1 MNLKYIV
8 LLTALFL
15 SLANAIE
22 IPKNVF
28 INNLHRQLDISQSVI
43 RENVAISVKAK
54 EDDVKFF
61 YLSYKKDLIPHLSTM
76 VAFTK
81 VDKEQILEIVQ
92 EELEEDSD
100 IAYFKVNLEKPI
112 NTGERVIVNIEVS
125 IVKVLKPY
133 PKYIEQND
141 DQYVLFSTNVYYL
154 SPYLVTKQKT
164 TFKIGETIKS
174 YSEEPAPVKVS
185 ENDVYYGPYE
195 NIEPGTE
202 KIVSLHYK
210 FKGVLVHFEK
220 IERTIEISH
229 WCHTV
234 GYKEDLI
241 VHHDGSELKNNFN
254 RIAFQKSKF
263 YTETPSSVKDM
274 IFVLPPKA
282 TDIFFVDTIGNVSTS
297 AFHKDET
304 RTLLQVL
311 PRYPLFGGWKYTW
324 SQGYNNPLDSNV
336 KYSSTLKKYV
346 FQAPILLS
354 LKHVPVDYFKLKIIL
369 PEGARNVD
377 INLPYSFDGEERK
390 MTYSYLD
397 TTGRPTIILEKENV
411 CDDHFQYFQISYNL
425 PFYFALQKPIVV
437 ALFIFSL
444 FIISMIWNR
453 LDLSIVKD
461 PRADIHDLAVS
472 YWETVASDSSTAKKV
487 LSKLI
492 SVNETF
498 GEIKDQDAYES
509 NVNLVDEKLKESTDS
524 LNKTRDLLKDIEQH
538 QLASNVKNLV
548 DLIEEKKNIIND
560 NGRKVYAFKVRM
572 DKVDND
578 KKAVFNNELL
588 KLQDAFKKTIS
599 IIDAKIDAI
608 VNTQIL

>member
-1 MNLKYIV
+1 MNLKYIA
-8 LLTALFL
+8 LLTTLFL

-22 IPKNVF
+22 VPKNVF
-28 INNLHRQLDISQSVI
+28 INNLHRQLDISQSVV

-54 EDDVKFF
+54 EDGVKFF
-61 YLSYKKDLIPHLSTM
+61 YLTYKQDLIPYLSTM

-81 VDKEQILEIVQ
+81 VDKEEVLEIEQ
-92 EELEEDSD
+92 IDLEDDSD
-100 IAYFKVNLEKPI
+100 LAYFKVNLEKPI
-112 NTGERVIVNIEVS
+112 NTGERVIVNVEVS
-125 IVKVLKPY
+125 IIKVLKPY

-141 DQYVLFSTNVYYL
+141 DQYVLFNTNVYYL
-154 SPYLVTKQKT
+154 SPYLVSKQKT

-174 YSEEPAPVKVS
+174 YSEDPAPVKVS

-210 FKGVLVHFEK
+210 FKGILIHFEK

-229 WCHTV
+229 WGHTV
-234 GYKEDLI
+234 GFKEDLI

-274 IFVLPPKA
+274 IFVLPPRA

-324 SQGYNNPLDSNV
+324 SQGYNNPLDGNV
-336 KYSSTLKKYV
+336 KYSPTLKKYV
-346 FQAPILLS
+346 FQAPVLLS
-354 LKHVPVDYFKLKIIL
+354 IKHVPVDHFKLNIIL

-377 INLPYSFDGEERK
+377 INLPYSFDNEERK

-397 TTGRPTIILEKENV
+397 TTGRPTIVLEKENV
-411 CDDHFQYFQISYNL
+411 CDDHFQYFQVSYNL
-425 PFYFALQKPIVV
+425 PFYFPLQKPLVV

-444 FIISMIWNR
+444 FVISMIWNR
-453 LDLSIVKD
+453 LDLSIVK
-461 PRADIHDLAVS
+461 
-472 YWETVASDSSTAKKV
+472 
-487 LSKLI
+487 
-492 SVNETF
+492 
-498 GEIKDQDAYES
+498 
-509 NVNLVDEKLKESTDS
+509 
-524 LNKTRDLLKDIEQH
+524 
-538 QLASNVKNLV
+538 VK
-548 DLIEEKKNIIND
+548 I
-560 NGRKVYAFKVRM
+560 
-572 DKVDND
+572 
-578 KKAVFNNELL
+578 
-588 KLQDAFKKTIS
+588 
-599 IIDAKIDAI
+599 
-608 VNTQIL
+608 

>member
-15 SLANAIE
+15 SLANAFE
-22 IPKNVF
+22 VPKNVY
-28 INNLHRQLDISQSVI
+28 IDNLHRQLDISQSVI
-43 RENVAISVKAK
+43 RENVAISVRAK
-54 EDDVKFF
+54 KDDVKFF
-61 YLSYKKDLIPHLSTM
+61 YLTYKKDLMPNLSTM

-81 VDKEQILEIVQ
+81 VDKEEILEIEQ
-92 EELEEDSD
+92 EEIEEDSD
-100 IAYFKVNLEKPI
+100 LAYFKVNLEKPI
-112 NTGERVIVNIEVS
+112 NIGERAIVNIEVS

-154 SPYLVTKQKT
+154 SPYIVNKQKT

-185 ENDVYYGPYE
+185 ENDVYYGPYKD
-195 NIEPGTE
+195 IEPGTE

-210 FKGVLVHFEK
+210 FKGTLIHFEK

-229 WCHTV
+229 WGHTV
-234 GYKEDLI
+234 SYKEDLI

-282 TDIFFVDTIGNVSTS
+282 KDIFFVDTIGNVSTS

-304 RTLLQVL
+304 RTLLQIL

-324 SQGYNNPLDSNV
+324 SQGYNNPLDGNV

-354 LKHVPVDYFKLKIIL
+354 IKHVPVDHFKLNVIL

-377 INLPYSFDGEERK
+377 VHLPYTFDGEERK
-390 MTYSYLD
+390 MTYSFLD

-425 PFYFALQKPIVV
+425 PFYFPLQKPIVV
-437 ALFIFSL
+437 ALFIFAL

-472 YWETVASDSSTAKKV
+472 YWETVGSDSSTAMKV
-487 LSKLI
+487 LNKLV

-498 GEIKDQDAYES
+498 GETKDHEAYEA
-509 NVNLVDEKLKESTDS
+509 NINLVSEKLKESTDS
-524 LNKTRDLLKDIEQH
+524 LNKTSDLLKDIEQH
-538 QLASNVKNLV
+538 QLANNIKNLIG
-548 DLIEEKKNIIND
+548 LIEEKQKMINE
-560 NGRKVYAFKVRM
+560 NGKKVYAFKVRM
-572 DKVDND
+572 DKVEDD
-578 KKAVFNNELL
+578 KKAMLNNELL
-588 KLQDAFKKTIS
+588 KIQDAFNKTIS
-599 IIDAKIDAI
+599 IIDAKIEAI